1 MYSVTIIRVLPVTGD
16 ADTQAQE
23 AAPNG
28 HMLPYVGPDLGQD
41 ARNQGHAPLSL
52 LPPCRTQGPLC

>member
-1 MYSVTIIRVLPVTGD
+1 MTGD